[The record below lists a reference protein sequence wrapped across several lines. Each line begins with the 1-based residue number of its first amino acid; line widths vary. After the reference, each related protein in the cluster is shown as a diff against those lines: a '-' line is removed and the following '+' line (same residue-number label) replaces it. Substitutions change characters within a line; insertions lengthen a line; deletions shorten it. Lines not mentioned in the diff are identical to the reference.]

1 MTSPFDSENR
11 TGDIDN
17 ADNAPD
23 RSYAD
28 TDRRNEDLHDSARD
42 TSTEERGVQRDG
54 SVDTHLRD
62 ERTLDDGRVVKS
74 EPVDLGVK
82 DVHADGQGCTCGN
95 HGEGCTCGHHKTCDC
110 PPGECHCH
118 GHAGE
123 QGAHRNEGGVPDH
136 GDCECQQCQE
146 RRRDNNSETRD
157 NGEEKD
163 FTHPDTVNEDGTNPA
178 VRTVDKAEGYNENA
192 SWNDGIEPAQRQEP
206 RSYENEDESVN

>member
-1 MTSPFDSENR
+1 MTTPFDSESR

-17 ADNAPD
+17 ADNA
-23 RSYAD
+23 
-28 TDRRNEDLHDSARD
+28 SA
-42 TSTEERGVQRDG
+42 E
-54 SVDTHLRD
+54 
-62 ERTLDDGRVVKS
+62 ERTLDDGQVVKS
-74 EPVDLGVK
+74 EPVPVSNEDNQHSEHRDLGVK
-82 DVHADGQGCTCGN
+82 DVHASGQ
-95 HGEGCTCGHHKTCDC
+95 GCTCGHHKTCDC

-146 RRRDNNSETRD
+146 RRRDENGETRD
-157 NGEEKD
+157 NGDEKD

-192 SWNDGIEPAQRQEP
+192 SLSLIHI
-206 RSYENEDESVN
+206 